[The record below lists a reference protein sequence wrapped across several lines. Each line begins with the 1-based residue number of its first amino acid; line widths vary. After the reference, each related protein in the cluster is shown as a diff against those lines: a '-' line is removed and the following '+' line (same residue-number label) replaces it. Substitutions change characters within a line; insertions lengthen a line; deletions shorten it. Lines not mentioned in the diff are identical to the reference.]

1 MTASTLR
8 PQLRSAL
15 LRQIGAPA
23 TEKKN
28 LLQKGFTLVE
38 LMIVIVIVGILSAVA
53 IPNFM
58 GQTEK
63 AKATEAKSNIAAT
76 LKQAQALYVED
87 GQDPKVANA
96 DMLASYKTP
105 EDGQTKFDY
114 EGDWTSPIYTVTAT
128 GNSTD
133 SSITDKVMR
142 GCANFET
149 GKVAFNSQL
158 DEDNPPNC
166 TAGSSPTT
174 P

>member
-1 MTASTLR
+1 MTTSALR
-8 PQLRSAL
+8 PQLQSAL
-15 LRQIGAPA
+15 LRRLHTTSPRKG
-23 TEKKN
+23 T
-28 LLQKGFTLVE
+28 LLQQGFTLVE

-87 GQDPKVANA
+87 GQDPKTSNA

-105 EDGQTKFDY
+105 EDGKTKFNY
-114 EGDWTSPIYTVTAT
+114 EGAWDSGTKIYTVTAT
-128 GNSTD
+128 GNATD
-133 SSITDKVMR
+133 GSIENKVMK

-158 DEDNPPNC
+158 DEA
-166 TAGSSPTT
+166 TAPDCS
-174 P
+174 